1 MLNIL
6 KYFIMKGFTIIK
18 IFFTLIIISFHSMVF
33 SQENDF
39 EPSGST
45 VNDGQDIQI
54 RMKTKSY
61 FDAPFIGKVD
71 MYQTTFLAKKQR
83 NTQNTLGIKKK
94 IFGFIANLIS
104 NISDTTG
111 HLIMANGK
119 QWEYNTDKKEYWS
132 PEYFDEENK
141 DNDDGSK
148 EISFTIG
155 DRENDIIYV
164 SRVGYD
170 DLESIHGFRAKKYT
184 TTFET
189 LENKIEIDE
198 WAVRELP
205 LLRLADSLN
214 KEILLMI
221 GSPDSVI
228 SASTYGAGLSN
239 NEMVLG
245 SSNLDSIMLV
255 YDIVPITGEIIKGD
269 VRLRGKKNDESDVT
283 FGTEIIELYA
293 QNYNSK
299 RFSIGIEYNLKDK
312 N

>member
-1 MLNIL
+1 
-6 KYFIMKGFTIIK
+6 
-18 IFFTLIIISFHSMVF
+18 MVF
-33 SQENDF
+33 AQENDF
-39 EPSGST
+39 ELSGST

-83 NTQNTLGIKKK
+83 NTQNTLGIQKK

-104 NISDTTG
+104 DISDTTG

-148 EISFTIG
+148 EISFTVG
-155 DRENDIIYV
+155 DGENDIIFV
-164 SRVGYD
+164 SRIDHD
-170 DLESIHGFRAKKYT
+170 DLESIHGFKAKKYT

-189 LENKIEIDE
+189 LESKIEIDE
-198 WAVRELP
+198 WAVTELP

-221 GSPDSVI
+221 DSPDSVI

-245 SSNLDSIMLV
+245 SSNLDSIMSV

-299 RFSIGIEYNLKDK
+299 RFSIGLEYNLKDK